1 MKNIFDKTDTQSII
15 DRINKLTPTT
25 KGQWGKMS
33 VGQMLAHL
41 NVAYE
46 MTYEDKHPKPNF
58 FMRAI
63 LKIFVK
69 SVVVSEKPYPKNG
82 KTAPAFVMTGD
93 KNFEKEK
100 QRLIAYIEKTQALG
114 AQHFDGKASHSF
126 GPLSITEWN
135 NMFAKHLDH
144 HLTQFGV

>member
-1 MKNIFDKTDTQSII
+1 MKNIFDKSDTQAII
-15 DRINKLTPTT
+15 DRINNLTPTT

-33 VGQMLAHL
+33 VDQMLAHL

-58 FMRAI
+58 FMKWV
-63 LKIFVK
+63 LKMFVK
-69 SVVVSEKPYPKNG
+69 NAVVSEKPYPKNG

-93 KNFEKEK
+93 KDFQKEK
-100 QRLIAYIEKTQALG
+100 QRLINYMKKTQELG
-114 AQHFDGKASHSF
+114 AQHFDGKISHSF
-126 GPLSITEWN
+126 GPLTTTEWN